1 MFMREPML
9 ALCMIGGVGYTIR
22 AIKDKKTKDIIIAG
36 IFIGYGILTKLAFA
50 INLLPLGFYIIRK
63 IFIGKDDVKFSV
75 LLKFSIPVIL
85 IGFFGTGLY
94 NFLRFSNPLSTGYAG
109 GTSFNTPFYVG
120 MFGLLFSPGKGMFW
134 FAPLL
139 LLIFPAIKEFHKH
152 HKDETYLIGGLF
164 FVNLILSSVY
174 IAWGGDG
181 SWGPR
186 YLAPFLP
193 LFFLMIAFYLN
204 QTKKI
209 IKRFA
214 IALAVL
220 GFIVQIGGVSIYAGA
235 YLREIGEYPY
245 QKNFDDPEFL
255 SKAHFIPNYSPI
267 IGHWKMLSRN
277 VGEHLDGNYPR
288 FSISPGIPDKRLPI
302 VEEERSK
309 LLHTID
315 FWFTYGLSANI
326 SGWIIIT
333 GIILLIASILLFAL
347 GLQRSLLLKE

>member
-1 MFMREPML
+1 
-9 ALCMIGGVGYTIR
+9 
-22 AIKDKKTKDIIIAG
+22 
-36 IFIGYGILTKLAFA
+36 
-50 INLLPLGFYIIRK
+50 
-63 IFIGKDDVKFSV
+63 
-75 LLKFSIPVIL
+75 
-85 IGFFGTGLY
+85 
-94 NFLRFSNPLSTGYAG
+94 
-109 GTSFNTPFYVG
+109 
-120 MFGLLFSPGKGMFW
+120 
-134 FAPLL
+134 
-139 LLIFPAIKEFHKH
+139 
-152 HKDETYLIGGLF
+152 
-164 FVNLILSSVY
+164 
-174 IAWGGDG
+174 
-181 SWGPR
+181 
-186 YLAPFLP
+186 
-193 LFFLMIAFYLN
+193 MIAFYLN